1 MRIQEFFFPLHTA
14 DAYANVP
21 NCDVQSFA
29 QFRMGVLFEV
39 ITRWMVPQEMK
50 FWYDYKI

>member
-1 MRIQEFFFPLHTA
+1 MYKNMIDLKFFKL
-14 DAYANVP
+14 NII
-21 NCDVQSFA
+21 QSFS
-29 QFRMGVLFEV
+29 QFQMGVLFEV